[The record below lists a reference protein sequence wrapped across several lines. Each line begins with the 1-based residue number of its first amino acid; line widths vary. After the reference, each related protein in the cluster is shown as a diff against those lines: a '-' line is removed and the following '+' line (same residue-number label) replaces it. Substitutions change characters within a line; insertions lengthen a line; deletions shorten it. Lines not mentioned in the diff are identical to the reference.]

1 MSQTQVIRD
10 EEIKKIKAIAR
21 TAVKV
26 GKSAKVYLE
35 LLRRLNKTVPKEA
48 RSMTAK
54 YAAIVRKALRG
65 EDVDY
70 AKLGQALIE
79 MKREW
84 RSWKAEHKDE
94 IKIVKDAARDYYKN
108 LKALIDLTQ

>member
-1 MSQTQVIRD
+1 MAQKVVLED
-10 EEIKKIKAIAR
+10 KEIKKIRAIANQ
-21 TAVKV
+21 AAKL
-26 GKSAKVYLE
+26 GKSAKTYFE

-65 EDVDY
+65 ENVDY

-79 MKREW
+79 MKKEW
-84 RSWKAEHKDE
+84 RSWKAERKQDIE
-94 IKIVKDAARDYYKN
+94 IVRAAAREYFKD
-108 LKALIDLTQ
+108 LRVLIDLTQ